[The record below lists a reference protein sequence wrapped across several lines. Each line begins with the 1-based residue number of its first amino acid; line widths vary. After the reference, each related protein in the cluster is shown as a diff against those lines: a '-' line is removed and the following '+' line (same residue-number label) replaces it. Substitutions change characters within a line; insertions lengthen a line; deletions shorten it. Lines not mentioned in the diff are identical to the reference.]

1 MDRIRLKIEGEQIY
15 DANIG
20 LERDR
25 DNAMLYVENL
35 SGQRVNILRVSER
48 GDITI
53 LPQVDPSLKIL
64 RKCGFKTQASKFKN
78 VRYVRVDFQ

>member
-20 LERDR
+20 LKRDR
-25 DNAMLYVENL
+25 DSVMLYVENL

-53 LPQVDPSLKIL
+53 LPQVDPSLEIL
-64 RKCGFKTQASKFKN
+64 KDCGFKTQASKFEN